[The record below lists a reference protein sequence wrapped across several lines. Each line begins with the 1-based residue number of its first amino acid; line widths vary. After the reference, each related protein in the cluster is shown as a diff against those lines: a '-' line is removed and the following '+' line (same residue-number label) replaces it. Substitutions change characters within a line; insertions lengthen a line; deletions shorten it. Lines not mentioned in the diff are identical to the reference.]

1 MDAETGIGRESSSE
15 LREKIQQ
22 TQADLSSKIGALEGE
37 VRSVATQARERV
49 RERVN
54 AVQDV
59 VDVRRYIQRR
69 PVLASAIA
77 LGAGVI
83 VGMRRPRMM
92 RRDRRIGRMVS
103 VQGPRGGR
111 LWSAVSPEIGTLR
124 ALLVGRA
131 LGFVGDM
138 VRDRMRA
145 RSYPEEHQVQT
156 GPSAPVQ

>member
-15 LREKIQQ
+15 LRERIQQ
-22 TQADLSSKIGALEGE
+22 TQAELGSKIGALEGE

-49 RERVN
+49 RERLN

-59 VDVRRYIQRR
+59 VDVRRYVERR

-92 RRDRRIGRMVS
+92 RRDRRVGRIVS

-111 LWSAVSPEIGTLR
+111 IWSAVSPEISTLR

-138 VRDRMRA
+138 VRDRMRS
-145 RSYPEEHQVQT
+145 RYHPEERQPQT
-156 GPSAPVQ
+156 TPSAPIQ

>member
-22 TQADLSSKIGALEGE
+22 TQADLGSKIGALEGE

-59 VDVRRYIQRR
+59 VDVRRYIERR

-77 LGAGVI
+77 LSAGVI
-83 VGMRRPRMM
+83 LGMRRPRMM

-138 VRDRMRA
+138 VRDRMQA
-145 RSYPEEHQVQT
+145 RYYPEEHQVQT
-156 GPSAPVQ
+156 RPSAPVQ